1 MSETL
6 AKHKPGD
13 RARSMT
19 GYAETVTEQDGMV
32 LTVSLRSVNHRFL
45 DLHVYL
51 PEPLQP
57 LEPKVRRGIQEKNP
71 RGRLD
76 LKVTLDRAT
85 PANVS
90 VDEAM
95 LGRYIE
101 LFRRL
106 GAQYGLSAETDMA
119 TICRLPGVINLTGL
133 EAAGGEL
140 LARLEAPVLAAVEQ
154 TFRRWDEMRAAE
166 ARFLLDDMGKRV
178 GRIQESAERLEGL
191 QAEIVLLA
199 QKRLQERLQTL
210 LGQAGLDPA
219 RLAQEAALL
228 AERADASEEILR
240 LKAHAVRLAIV
251 LDQEADVGRKLDFL
265 LQEMHREANTL
276 LAKTAGLGEGSLPL
290 TDSALEIKGEV
301 EKLRE
306 QAQNLQ

>member
-1 MSETL
+1 MEQSRKLVL
-6 AKHKPGD
+6 ASAS
-13 RARSMT
+13 R
-19 GYAETVTEQDGMV
+19 Y
-32 LTVSLRSVNHRFL
+32 
-45 DLHVYL
+45 
-51 PEPLQP
+51 
-57 LEPKVRRGIQEKNP
+57 RR
-71 RGRLD
+71 
-76 LKVTLDRAT
+76 
-85 PANVS
+85 
-90 VDEAM
+90 
-95 LGRYIE
+95 
-101 LFRRL
+101 
-106 GAQYGLSAETDMA
+106 
-119 TICRLPGVINLTGL
+119 
-133 EAAGGEL
+133 EL

-199 QKRLQERLQTL
+199 QERLQERLQAL
-210 LGQAGLDPA
+210 LGHAGLDPA

-240 LKAHAVRLAIV
+240 LKAHAVRLAVV

-276 LAKTAGLGEGSLPL
+276 LAKTAGLGEGSLSL
-290 TDSALEIKGEV
+290 TDTALEIKGEV

-306 QAQNLQ
+306 QAQSAAVSSMGNIAEAHGRFSFEEKRKFYEVSHGSIEELQSHL